1 MKKYLLIL
9 TAVFCFTNT
18 VTAQTI
24 RTLKK
29 VMELKMPKTIEDDM
43 PGTNGAAVVWHPLQK
58 KYYSTMA
65 GNAAYPLAVF
75 DVKGK
80 RLSTENLTAKID
92 VRGLWY
98 NPVKKTICG
107 NGYNDNGW
115 FHYNIDPKGAV
126 AGFDIDSAAML
137 QPNEQSVGTY
147 HPVRKEVLFLNGN
160 QVSLYAGDGSSDE
173 AIGLKFGM
181 TKKDDIGEKF
191 EWNAETPK
199 DYNGTTVVFTAVKN
213 AELGVLNMEKKQIEL
228 YDFKEGFLST
238 VLNCPILLK
247 YIHPLIFVLPMACTG
262 CLIKK
267 QEYGPHIN
275 KPFPFN
281 I

>member
-9 TAVFCFTNT
+9 IAVFCFTNT

-58 KYYSTMA
+58 KYYSSMA

-80 RLSTENLTAKID
+80 RLSSENLIAKID

-98 NPVKKTICG
+98 DPAKKTICG

-115 FHYNIDPKGAV
+115 FHYNIDPKGTV
-126 AGFDIDSAAML
+126 TGFDIDSAAML
-137 QPNEQSVGTY
+137 QPNEQCVGTY

-160 QVSLYAGDGSSDE
+160 QVSLYVADGSSDE

-238 VLNCPILLK
+238 VLK
-247 YIHPLIFVLPMACTG
+247 LPDTVEA
-262 CLIKK
+262 
-267 QEYGPHIN
+267 YPS
-275 KPFPFN
+275 FN
-281 I
+281 FCFTNGMYWMFDKETRIWTAYK